1 LISRTSAYAM
11 EAALVIARQPAGE
24 PSRAADL
31 ASRLDLPANY
41 LSKILNSLVHA
52 GVLRSDRGPT
62 GGFRLAL
69 DPSEITVEDII
80 GRFEDVGASRRCFL
94 GRGQCSDTNSC
105 PMHDQW
111 KQISQPMFEFFH
123 ETTLADLILA
133 EDNRRPRRK
142 QPTRSGPTKKRGPA
156 PAIPKRPR
164 RS

>member
-11 EAALVIARQPAGE
+11 EATLVIARQPAGE
-24 PSRAADL
+24 PVRAGDL
-31 ASRLDLPANY
+31 AGRLELPRNY

-62 GGFRLAL
+62 GGFRLGL
-69 DPSEITVEDII
+69 DPAEITVEDII

-111 KQISQPMFEFFH
+111 KRISRPMFDFFH

-133 EDNRRPRRK
+133 EDRRSRRK
-142 QPTRSGPTKKRGPA
+142 TRPARGGSAKERGRA
-156 PAIPKRPR
+156 PAVGKRAR